1 MGRVSVY
8 ARIRP
13 GADDCLAADG
23 PTTVKMDGREGA
35 QKRTWDFDGVL
46 PPEAPQAAVY
56 DDVGAPILDAVLQGY
71 NGTVFA
77 YGQTGAGK
85 THTLLNAGDGTG
97 TASMGLVPRLAAALF
112 VHIESDV
119 RHVYRVK
126 ASFAQ
131 IYNEQI
137 DDLLRPSS
145 TNLKLKPTPTGG
157 YAVDG
162 LAEVQCKTAAQ
173 LLQAFD
179 SGRRHLRYAETK
191 LNKSSSRSHAVLQ
204 LSVSRRLRVLDANEA
219 RAQFGA
225 QFSARNSLTVAAPP
239 AHPRRRGSRRGRWR
253 RACASASSPSS
264 ISRAPS
270 A

>member
-1 MGRVSVY
+1 M
-8 ARIRP
+8 
-13 GADDCLAADG
+13 
-23 PTTVKMDGREGA
+23 KMDGREGA
-35 QKRTWDFDGVL
+35 QKRAWDFGRACCR
-46 PPEAPQAAVY
+46 PRAPQAAVY

-97 TASMGLVPRLAAALF
+97 TAAMGLVPRLAAALF

-145 TNLKLKPTPTGG
+145 TNLKLKPTPTGR

-162 LAEVQCKTAAQ
+162 LAEVHCKTAAQ

-179 SGRRHLRYAETK
+179 SPGRRHLRYAETK

-204 LSVSRRLRVLDANEA
+204 PVSRRLRVKLDANEA
-219 RAQFGA
+219 RAQFGGA
-225 QFSARNSLTVAAPP
+225 FGGAI
-239 AHPRRRGSRRGRWR
+239 PRR
-253 RACASASSPSS
+253 AA
-264 ISRAPS
+264 IL
-270 A
+270 